1 MIAYKIIRSSQ
12 HSKFALD
19 IRIVTNS
26 FTLPLRSDLQT
37 IQHITVKDILDE
49 NIFYSVTPDNRLQIS
64 NFDLINC
71 IIPK

>member
-1 MIAYKIIRSSQ
+1 MLRITQ

-19 IRIVTNS
+19 IRIRIVTNT
-26 FTLPLRSDLQT
+26 FTLPLRSYLQT

-49 NIFYSVTPDNRLQIS
+49 NIFYKVTSNNRLQIS
-64 NFDLINC
+64 NFDLITC